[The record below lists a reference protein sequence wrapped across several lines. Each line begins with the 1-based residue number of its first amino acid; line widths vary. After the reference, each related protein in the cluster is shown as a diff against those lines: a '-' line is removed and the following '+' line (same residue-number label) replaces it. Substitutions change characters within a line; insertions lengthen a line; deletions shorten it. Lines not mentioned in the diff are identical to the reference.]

1 MKRNQYLQR
10 TKQRIITA
18 SDGDVFIPSDF
29 FDIAEPTTI
38 NKILERLVVKGILR
52 KVRRG
57 LYDKPLFS
65 TYLQEYEAPQIEKVA
80 FALAKNYGWNIVPT
94 GETALNLL
102 GLSNQVVAHWIYLSD
117 GPYREYDIGN
127 VHLQFK
133 HAANKNISGLS
144 SRSALVVQA
153 LLSLGSGV
161 VQDKTMLTHIAN
173 LLSDSEKKMLLKES
187 QYTTAW
193 VFEAIRR
200 LCKE

>member
-1 MKRNQYLQR
+1 MKRNQYQ
-10 TKQRIITA
+10 KSIQQRIITA

-38 NKILERLVVKGILR
+38 NKILERLVGKGILR

-65 TYLQEYEAPQIEKVA
+65 TNLQEYEAPQIEKIA
-80 FALAKNYGWNIVPT
+80 FALARNYGWNIVPT
-94 GETALNLL
+94 GETALNFL

-127 VHLQFK
+127 VRIQFK

-144 SRSALVVQA
+144 YRSALVVQA
-153 LLSLGSGV
+153 LLSLGNGV
-161 VQDKTMLTHIAN
+161 VQDTTILTHMAHI
-173 LLSDSEKKMLLKES
+173 LSDSEKKMLLKES

-200 LCKE
+200 ICL